1 MIEQL
6 RKQGI
11 AATGRFIETSADMAK
26 EILLREETATP
37 KEKKFLS
44 LVILYG
50 VNMKLGISQK
60 EIPVMPGQ
68 MFNAALELTTEYT
81 DRADDLS
88 PVQRAFVESVANL
101 FMILKVHGLLSEAE
115 AAVNAEGVKH

>member
-11 AATGRFIETSADMAK
+11 AATGRFLETSADMAK

-44 LVILYG
+44 LVVLYG
-50 VNMKLGISQK
+50 MNMKLGISQK
-60 EIPVMPGQ
+60 EMPVMPGQ
-68 MFNAALELTTEYT
+68 LLDAALELTTEYE

-88 PVQRAFVESVANL
+88 PVQRAFVEAVANL
-101 FMILKVHGLLSEAE
+101 LMILKVHGLLSEAE